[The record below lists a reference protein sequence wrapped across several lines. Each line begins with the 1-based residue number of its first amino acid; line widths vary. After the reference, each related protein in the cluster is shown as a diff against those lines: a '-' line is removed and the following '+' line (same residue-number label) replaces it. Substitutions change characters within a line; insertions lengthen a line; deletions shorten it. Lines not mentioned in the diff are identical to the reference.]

1 MKHWTKHPYA
11 QKVFRLSRWIHVYF
25 SVFLLAL
32 LLFFCL
38 TGFTLNHA
46 DWFNANKTVNQ
57 TEFVLAEVLQKQL
70 QAGEQLPKSLL
81 LAEVRQKTGL
91 VNPSQIDWDL
101 ESGFIGID
109 YQLPA
114 GYAYV
119 EVLIDDARMVVEH
132 QHAGFIALVNDLH
145 KGRHSGAVWSWV
157 IDICAFAMT
166 LFSVAG
172 LLIMFQNKRYR
183 PHAIPLFS
191 IGFIAPLWLYFAFV
205 PKF

>member
-1 MKHWTKHPYA
+1 M
-11 QKVFRLSRWIHVYF
+11 
-25 SVFLLAL
+25 
-32 LLFFCL
+32 
-38 TGFTLNHA
+38 
-46 DWFNANKTVNQ
+46 
-57 TEFVLAEVLQKQL
+57 
-70 QAGEQLPKSLL
+70 
-81 LAEVRQKTGL
+81 
-91 VNPSQIDWDL
+91 
-101 ESGFIGID
+101 
-109 YQLPA
+109 PA